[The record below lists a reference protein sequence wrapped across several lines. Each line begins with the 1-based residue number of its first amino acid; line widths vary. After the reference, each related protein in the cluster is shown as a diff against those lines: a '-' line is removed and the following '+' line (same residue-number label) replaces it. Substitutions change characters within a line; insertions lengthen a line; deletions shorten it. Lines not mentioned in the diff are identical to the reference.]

1 MNDAGADPIRDYQM
15 SVQDDQQMRPRN
27 TESVQP
33 ERRGGWRRLAVV
45 AVCLFAAGVGVARA
59 QAPTIT
65 PNYVDAD
72 IRKIIEAVSEV
83 TGRNFLID
91 PRVKAQVTMLSS
103 SPMSPD
109 AFYQAFLSILE
120 VHGYVAVPS
129 GNLTKILPDANAR
142 QVPGTDLPSGN
153 IASTDEL
160 VTQVLQ
166 VQNVAA
172 AQLVP
177 ILRPLI
183 PQYGHLAAH
192 PASNMLIISDRAAN
206 VNRMMRIIRR
216 IDQAGDEEIEVIR
229 LDHASSSDLVRI
241 INSLNQATARG
252 DQAQQALG
260 LVADERT
267 NSVLISGDRA
277 SRLRIRAL
285 VAHLDTPLE
294 AGGNTQV
301 IYLNYADAEDLATR
315 LKDQATA
322 TAAQTQGGGGGGQ
335 GAPAARRG
343 GDDDITIWAEPATN
357 ALVIT
362 APPEAMRTLRSVIAQ
377 LDIRRAQVL
386 VEAIIAEVS
395 YDRAASLGVSWLI
408 DGSQGGNIVGLT
420 KFTSALNVS
429 DIGAA
434 VSSGDDGQIAQA
446 IQAIPDG
453 ITLGVGQ
460 FGSSNSTNWAAI
472 VRALLGDAST
482 NVLATPSIMTLDNE
496 EAEISV
502 GQEVPF
508 VTGQFTNTGAAQG
521 SVNPFQTINR
531 EEVGLKLKI
540 VPRINEGD
548 AIILEIELENSNLT
562 GSQAAVDLITN
573 ERTITQKVLVENGE
587 LLVIGGLVDDTVIE
601 IDEKVPFLGD
611 IPFAGR
617 LFKSSSSTVQ
627 KRTLMVFIHPLIVRD
642 NETAIAQTNA
652 KYRLMRDIQFGETT
666 DGKVLMQPD
675 VQRPL
680 LPEEVRKGEPIIKPE
695 GYAIGAPRSGDVV
708 RDMRERSRSER
719 QHSRDAEESAEES
732 TTTPEE
738 LDEELEEAI
747 EEAVEDAERSDAD
760 PTDEER

>member
-1 MNDAGADPIRDYQM
+1 M
-15 SVQDDQQMRPRN
+15 
-27 TESVQP
+27 
-33 ERRGGWRRLAVV
+33 LLV
-45 AVCLFAAGVGVARA
+45 AACICGVFSTIVEA
-59 QAPTIT
+59 QAPTIR

-83 TGRNFLID
+83 TGQNFIID

-109 AFYQAFLSILE
+109 AFYEAFLSILE

-129 GNLTKILPDANAR
+129 GDLTKILPDANAR
-142 QVPGTDLPSGN
+142 QVPGTDLPAGE

-216 IDQAGDEEIEVIR
+216 IDQAGDEDIEVLR
-229 LDHASSSDLVRI
+229 LDHASAVDLVRVI
-241 INSLNQATARG
+241 SSLNQATARG
-252 DQAQQALG
+252 DAGQQQLG
-260 LVADERT
+260 MVADERT
-267 NSVLISGDRA
+267 NSVLISGDRSA
-277 SRLRIRAL
+277 RLRTRAL

-315 LKDQATA
+315 LRDQATVVA
-322 TAAQTQGGGGGGQ
+322 GQTQGGGGGQ
-335 GAPAARRG
+335 AG
-343 GDDDITIWAEPATN
+343 GTTGRPGDDITIWAEPATN

-362 APPEAMRTLRSVIAQ
+362 APSEGMRTLKSVIAQ

-386 VEAIIAEVS
+386 VEAIVAEVS
-395 YDRAASLGVSWLI
+395 YDRAAQLGVSWLI

-420 KFTSALNVS
+420 KFTSALNVT

-434 VSSGDDGQIAQA
+434 AASGDDATIASVV
-446 IQAIPDG
+446 QAIPDG

-460 FGSSNSTNWAAI
+460 FGSDSSTNWAAI

-496 EAEISV
+496 EAELSV

-521 SVNPFQTINR
+521 SVNPFQTIQR

-540 VPRINEGD
+540 TPQINEGD
-548 AIILEIELENSNLT
+548 AMILEIELENSNLT

-587 LLVIGGLVDDTVIE
+587 LLVIGGLIDDQVIE

-617 LFKSSSSTVQ
+617 LFKSSSSTIT
-627 KRTLMVFIHPLIVRD
+627 KRTLMVFIHCLIIRD
-642 NETAIAQTNA
+642 GKEASVQTNA
-652 KYRLMRDIQFGETT
+652 KYRLMRQIQLGEYE
-666 DGKVLMQPD
+666 DGSVLMQPD
-675 VQRPL
+675 VKRPV
-680 LPEEVRKGEPIIKPE
+680 LPEAPAKGEPLIAPE
-695 GYAIGAPRSGDVV
+695 GYRIGAPSSIDAAKDLTYRE
-708 RDMRERSRSER
+708 RDRRERSSELGDEMEAEAEAG
-719 QHSRDAEESAEES
+719 SEADARAREEFEAELN
-732 TTTPEE
+732 EE
-738 LDEELEEAI
+738 DG
-747 EEAVEDAERSDAD
+747 SD
-760 PTDEER
+760 